1 MTRDRLAHTLLR
13 EVGFI
18 LLEEGKTLRIKADGY
33 SMYPSIK
40 PGSVILIEPLAE
52 GSFPVTGEII
62 AWKKESGFIVH
73 RLIKYL
79 NKEGKR
85 YFVTRGDSSFKEDD
99 PEPAERIAGI
109 VKKVEYPPGKEVPL
123 RSFLNYSPN
132 YGLNR
137 FLVRIIL
144 QISRI
149 KRIFF
154 PAFPERS

>member
-13 EVGFI
+13 EVGFS
-18 LLEEGKTLRIKADGY
+18 LLDEGKTLRVRADGY
-33 SMYPSIK
+33 SMYPVIK
-40 PGSVILIEPLAE
+40 PGSVIFIEPLAE

-79 NKEGKR
+79 DKEGNR
-85 YFVTRGDSSFKEDD
+85 YLVTRGDSSFKEDD
-99 PEPAERIAGI
+99 PEPVESIAGI
-109 VKKVEYPPGKEVPL
+109 VKRVENPSGKEVPL

-149 KRIFF
+149 KRIFYS
-154 PAFPERS
+154 P